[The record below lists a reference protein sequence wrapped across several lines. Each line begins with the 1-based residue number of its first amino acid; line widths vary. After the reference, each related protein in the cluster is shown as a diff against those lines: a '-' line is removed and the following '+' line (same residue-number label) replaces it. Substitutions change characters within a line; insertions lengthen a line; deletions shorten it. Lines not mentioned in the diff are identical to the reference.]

1 LTDEV
6 NGATLLTVTDNRRA
20 TRPLAMLLRELRQE
34 QGASLRDAARA
45 LGVDPSYLSRLERGH
60 KPASSGVLSKASAL
74 YNVSEEVLAL
84 AEGRVP
90 MDVVEILQAHPE
102 LIPELRSR
110 YGSG

>member
-1 LTDEV
+1 M
-6 NGATLLTVTDNRRA
+6 DNNRA
-20 TRPLAMLLRELRQE
+20 TRPLTTLLRELRQE

-60 KPASSGVLSKASAL
+60 KPASSSVLSRASTL
-74 YNVSEEVLAL
+74 YNVAEEVLAL

-90 MDVVEILQAHPE
+90 ADIVEILQSHPD
-102 LIPELRSR
+102 LIPELRAR